1 MNTLQGHLEERLEAL
16 FTVGAEISSTL
27 QLEEVLQRIVAHARR
42 LMAARVSSILL
53 LNPEE
58 GTLRPAATEGASEE
72 YLAQPARE
80 VATSLTGEVIKTG
93 QPLYAPDVREETRY
107 RVADLARREGL
118 CSLLSVPLRTKTD
131 IIGVLNVYTTEPRSF
146 EESDVRLLTLL
157 ASQSAIAI
165 ENATLHREEMQAR
178 EQLRQSEKLAALGK
192 LSAGLA
198 HELRNPL
205 NTVSMLI
212 YAMAQD
218 YQRDYQRDY
227 PRGQALPNGLSDDLN
242 IVQGELQRIKLLLD
256 QFLEFAGPRSPHFQR
271 ERLQEV
277 MEETLLLIGPE
288 ARVREVIIRKDWADD
303 LPLAWVDGA
312 QIKQVF
318 LNLLLNAI
326 QAMPHGGTLTVH
338 IGVGSGSF
346 QVSIAD
352 QGEGISPRVRTQL
365 FDPFFTTKQGG
376 TGLGLSISQRI
387 IEGHNGRLRLFSQP
401 GAGTTVCIRLPL

>member
-16 FTVGAEISSTL
+16 FTIGAEISSTL
-27 QLEEVLQRIVAHARR
+27 QLEEVLQRIVAHVRR

-53 LNPEE
+53 LDPEE
-58 GTLRPAATEGASEE
+58 GTLRPAATEGASQA

-93 QPLYAPDVREETRY
+93 RPLYTPDVRTETRY

-118 CSLLSVPLRTKTD
+118 CSLLSVPLRARTA
-131 IIGVLNVYTTEPRSF
+131 IIGVLNVYTTEPRCF
-146 EESDVRLLTLL
+146 EDSDVRLLTLL

-165 ENATLHREEMQAR
+165 ENATLYREEMQAR
-178 EQLRQSEKLAALGK
+178 EQLRQSEKLAALGQ

-205 NTVSMLI
+205 NTVLMLI

-218 YQRDYQRDY
+218 QGY
-227 PRGQALPNGLSDDLN
+227 PRQRTTTNGFSDDLR

-256 QFLEFAGPRSPHFQR
+256 QFLEFARPRPPHFQR
-271 ERLQEV
+271 ERLQEI

-288 ARVREVIIRKDWADD
+288 ARGREIVIRRDWANT
-303 LPLAWVDGA
+303 LPLAWVDGV

-338 IGVGSGSF
+338 ISVGGGSLR
-346 QVSIAD
+346 VTIAD
-352 QGEGISPRVRTQL
+352 QGDGVSPEVRAQL
-365 FDPFFTTKQGG
+365 FDPFFTTKEEG

-401 GAGTTVCIRLPL
+401 GVGTTVCIRLPL